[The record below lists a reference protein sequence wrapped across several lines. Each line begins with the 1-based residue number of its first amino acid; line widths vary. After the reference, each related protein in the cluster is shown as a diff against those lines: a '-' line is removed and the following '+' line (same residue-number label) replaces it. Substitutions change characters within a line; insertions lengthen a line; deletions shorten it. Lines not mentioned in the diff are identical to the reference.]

1 MHECKF
7 CDRTFVGARAL
18 RKHQLEHEKSPPRI
32 VPNIPELW
40 AIIQQ
45 LAKNDL
51 KIKKNMKILVKKNKL
66 YEEKI
71 EDLMKRLK
79 KSENNIAKLRKKG
92 KFNIIDWLNTNYIE
106 DIKDFIDWKKSL
118 IVTVEHIE
126 YLFENKYVKGVINI
140 LKENLEDVYS
150 IRSFKEGTKKNMYI
164 FDNNKWKLMKDK
176 DFMGLIANIHSKI
189 AGAFLRWQKDNQDIV
204 NNTKNGRY
212 ERYMIEAFGGK
223 RAKEVTDSEINKK
236 LFKII
241 EIKDTEL

>member
-1 MHECKF
+1 
-7 CDRTFVGARAL
+7 
-18 RKHQLEHEKSPPRI
+18 
-32 VPNIPELW
+32 
-40 AIIQQ
+40 
-45 LAKNDL
+45 
-51 KIKKNMKILVKKNKL
+51 
-66 YEEKI
+66 
-71 EDLMKRLK
+71 K

-150 IRSFKEGTKKNMYI
+150 IRSFKKNMYI
-164 FDNNKWKLMKDK
+164 FNNNKWKLMKDK

-212 ERYMIEAFGGK
+212 ERYMIEAFGGRK
-223 RAKEVTDSEINKK
+223 AKEVTDKEINKK

>member
-1 MHECKF
+1 MHECRF

-45 LAKNDL
+45 LAKNDS

-66 YEEKI
+66 YEKEI
-71 EDLMKRLK
+71 
-79 KSENNIAKLRKKG
+79 ENNIAKLQKKG

-126 YLFENKYVKGVINI
+126 YLFDNKYVKGVVNI
-140 LKENLEDVYS
+140 LNENLGDVYP

-212 ERYMIEAFGGK
+212 ERFMIEAFGGR
-223 RAKEVTDSEINKK
+223 RAKEVTDKEINKK

-241 EIKDTEL
+241 EIKDSEL

>member
-18 RKHQLEHEKSPPRI
+18 LKHQLEHEKSPPMI
-32 VPNIPELW
+32 VPNIQELW
-40 AIIQQ
+40 AVIQQ
-45 LAKNDL
+45 LAKNDV
-51 KIKKNMKILVKKNKL
+51 KIKKNMKILVKKNKF
-66 YEEKI
+66 YEKEI
-71 EDLMKRLK
+71 ENLITRLK
-79 KSENNIAKLRKKG
+79 KSENNISKLRKKG

-126 YLFENKYVKGVINI
+126 YLFDNKYVKGVVNI
-140 LKENLEDVYS
+140 LKENLEDDIYP
-150 IRSFKEGTKKNMYI
+150 IRSFKEGSKKNMYI

-189 AGAFLRWQKDNQDIV
+189 AGAFLRWQKDNQNIV

-212 ERYMIEAFGGK
+212 ERYMIEAFGGRESK
-223 RAKEVTDSEINKK
+223 GSNR
-236 LFKII
+236 
-241 EIKDTEL
+241 